1 MRLIGIYIDE
11 ATELMHRKCLKPG
24 WYPFVE
30 ASNPGFDT
38 MKMASIHCTP
48 PSYYSIY
55 DELPMH
61 VNISAI
67 VGKNGSGKSTIIEL
81 VMKIINNFTF
91 RLSSQNDDEIF
102 HGLLFVEGLW
112 CELDFE
118 LDGKYYKLVC
128 RNKDIDL
135 YKCEDNGKS
144 RSQIIPKLLEG
155 KTVSSILSKQFFYN
169 IIVNYGLYSFNA
181 DDERSFNQRNDNLHR
196 KAWFDN
202 YFHKVDG
209 YSVPMTLIP
218 ARNDGVI
225 DINRE
230 IERVR
235 KQVCIL
241 AWLYSAKSKE
251 DFIDGY
257 KPYKIR
263 FSARPISN
271 HDVQI
276 IVERLLNLSSNDN
289 GRMVAALIS
298 ELRDGWNSYFNRL
311 EYNID
316 YEEARTAVN
325 YLILKTIRICINY
338 LHYLRFLFSDDDKP
352 RDVSGLIAKLTEDDS
367 HIVWKIKS
375 TIAYLKG
382 NFYTAKKQ
390 GYAIIND
397 LNEKVGKITYKSIL
411 LEGLPPAFYNYE
423 MVFHHGDKNDPSEI
437 TIEHL
442 SSGERQLLI
451 MACNILT
458 HLANLSSIDTKDP
471 NRIAYHHVN
480 IMLDEAELYFHP
492 EYQRVFL
499 ARLLKYMSS
508 EIIDKRRFRSINILI
523 ATHSPYILSDIPS
536 CNILFLGKRDSDYK
550 TLGANIYDL
559 LKSGFF
565 MNQSIGEIAHN
576 KIRRILELS
585 AIKDERTREKWYAS
599 LRNEFFFTADQ
610 IGDKYIE
617 SVLRRRLSEYDK
629 KYCKHERDAEI
640 KEKIKALEEEL
651 ARLNQEDEKN

>member
-38 MKMASIHCTP
+38 MRMASVKCTP
-48 PSYYSIY
+48 PSYYRIY
-55 DELPMH
+55 DELPTC

-91 RLSSQNDDEIF
+91 RLSLQNDDEIF
-102 HGLLFVEGLW
+102 DGLNFVEGLW

-128 RNKDIDL
+128 RNKDVEL
-135 YKCEDNGKS
+135 YQCEANEKS
-144 RSQIIPKLLEG
+144 RVKKIPGLLDG

-181 DDERSFNQRNDNLHR
+181 DDDRSFNQRNDNLHR

-263 FSARPISN
+263 FSARLISN
-271 HDVQI
+271 NDVQI
-276 IVERLLNLSSNDN
+276 IAERLLNLSKKDN
-289 GRMVAALIS
+289 GREVAALIG
-298 ELRDGWNSYFNRL
+298 ELRDGWNSYFNGL
-311 EYNID
+311 EYD
-316 YEEARTAVN
+316 MGYEEAHTAVN
-325 YLILKTIRICINY
+325 YLILKTIKICINY
-338 LHYLRFLFSDDDKP
+338 PHYLRFLFPEDDKP
-352 RDVSGLIAKLTEDDS
+352 KDVSGLIAKLSEDDS
-367 HIVWKIKS
+367 HIAWKIKS
-375 TIAYLKG
+375 TISYLKG
-382 NFYTAKKQ
+382 NFYTTRKQ
-390 GYAIIND
+390 GNATIKD
-397 LNEKVGKITYKSIL
+397 LNDNLGKISYKSLL

-423 MVFHHGDKNDPSEI
+423 MVFLHGDRDDPSEI

-458 HLANLSSIDTKDP
+458 HLANLSSIDTNDP

-492 EYQRVFL
+492 EYQRIFL
-499 ARLLKYMSS
+499 DRLLKYISS
-508 EIIDKRRFRSINILI
+508 EVIDKRKFRSINILI

-565 MNQSIGEIAHN
+565 MKQSIGEIAHN
-576 KIRRILELS
+576 KIRRILELPT
-585 AIKDERTREKWYAS
+585 IEDEQTREKLYTS
-599 LRNEFFFTADQ
+599 LRKEFFFTADQ

-617 SVLRRRLSEYDK
+617 SVLRSRLSEYDR
-629 KYCKHERDAEI
+629 KYCKHERDVEI
-640 KEKIKALEEEL
+640 KEKIRALEEEL